1 MSLLIYAG
9 IVVGF
14 PKGAVTTLSKLQTG
28 EMGPIRMLLVLA
40 LMVGVVGAVV
50 FMERGYR
57 RVTVQYARRMVGRR
71 MYGGASTHIPLKVN
85 TGGVMPVIFASS
97 ILAFPQTIK
106 PMFDAG
112 GVLPSAFVSGAI
124 TQLGMGYPLYN
135 LVYVGLIIFFA
146 YFYTAII
153 FNPDDV
159 AENMR
164 KYGGFVPGIRPGK
177 RTAEHIDAILARVT
191 LAGALYL
198 AAIALLP
205 ELLLT
210 GIKVEPIPFVGD
222 QLDAITPRWITEGM
236 NLGFYFGGTTLLIV
250 VGVAMDTVQ
259 QVESQL
265 IMRHYDGFMKKTRI
279 RGRRS

>member
-1 MSLLIYAG
+1 
-9 IVVGF
+9 
-14 PKGAVTTLSKLQTG
+14 
-28 EMGPIRMLLVLA
+28 MGPIRLVLLIA
-40 LMVGVVGAVV
+40 LMVVVVGAVV
-50 FMERGYR
+50 FVERGHR

-97 ILAFPQTIK
+97 ILAFPQTMK
-106 PMFDAG
+106 PMFDTGSGLAARFPTFSQG
-112 GVLPSAFVSGAI
+112 AVSIGQI
-124 TQLGMGYPLYN
+124 SIGYPLYN
-135 LVYVGLIIFFA
+135 LLYVAMIIFFA

-205 ELLLT
+205 ELMLT
-210 GIKVEPIPFVGD
+210 GFKVAADSVHRRP
-222 QLDAITPRWITEGM
+222 QLDAIMPRFITEGM
-236 NLGFYFGGTTLLIV
+236 NVQFYFGGTSLLII

-265 IMRHYDGFMKKTRI
+265 IMRHYDGFMKKTRV
-279 RGRRS
+279 RGRRG